1 VLADKVSLFPTL
13 LYIFHRIHLS
23 LDGTPTMIYLDEAWA
38 LIDNK
43 VFVQKIKDWLKT
55 LRKLNGMVVFATQS
69 VEDATNSD
77 ISETLIQQT
86 ATHIFLPNPKATED
100 YKRSFMVTDREFNL
114 IKNTDVGSRYFLCKH
129 GKDTV
134 VARIDLTGM
143 EDIIHVLSGRAETVA
158 ILDEIRA
165 QYGDDPDDWL
175 PVFYQR
181 VSGNVSIERKAKEDL
196 FQHA

>member
-1 VLADKVSLFPTL
+1 
-13 LYIFHRIHLS
+13 
-23 LDGTPTMIYLDEAWA
+23 M
-38 LIDNK
+38 
-43 VFVQKIKDWLKT
+43 
-55 LRKLNGMVVFATQS
+55 
-69 VEDATNSD
+69 
-77 ISETLIQQT
+77 
-86 ATHIFLPNPKATED
+86 
-100 YKRSFMVTDREFNL
+100 

-181 VSGNVSIERKAKEDL
+181 VSGNVSIERKAKEEL